1 MKTIAQRKRRTT
13 LVTLVRRL
21 RRRVGQMFSAEGHG
35 RDRSRPAGAKRRPAR
50 WATPTRATR
59 LCLEMGWS
67 PRRPGSGRGRMGSAK
82 RSEFHDKGASMAA
95 AVAKRGRRRRRN
107 LGAAGEAQ
115 RARRSGGRHEVPRG
129 HLRARDAALHRS
141 RSQRL

>member
-67 PRRPGSGRGRMGSAK
+67 PRRPGSGRGRMGSAT
-82 RSEFHDKGASMAA
+82 RSEFHDKGSRR
-95 AVAKRGRRRRRN
+95 AVNFGYCQQHQVFAPIRN
-107 LGAAGEAQ
+107 P
-115 RARRSGGRHEVPRG
+115 VPQP
-129 HLRARDAALHRS
+129 LTTD
-141 RSQRL
+141 